1 MNVIR
6 MEEQVLAGDRRMQDK
21 MQECAAL
28 GRELDAARDEGSRAV
43 LRANQRADAVR
54 KSVPRRRQ
62 AQTNKQLFF
71 QRSKPFRIYFQISRI
86 IS

>member
-54 KSVPRRRQ
+54 KSVPRP
-62 AQTNKQLFF
+62 APPSTATGPDEL
-71 QRSKPFRIYFQISRI
+71 I
-86 IS
+86 IIFPTL

>member
-1 MNVIR
+1 MYVKERVAEAALTLGSRRRMNVIR

-54 KSVPRRRQ
+54 KSVPRPRRRQ
-62 AQTNKQLFF
+62 AQMN
-71 QRSKPFRIYFQISRI
+71 
-86 IS
+86 

>member
-54 KSVPRRRQ
+54 KSVPRPAPPSTATGQ
-62 AQTNKQLFF
+62 DQQT
-71 QRSKPFRIYFQISRI
+71 I
-86 IS
+86 IFPTL